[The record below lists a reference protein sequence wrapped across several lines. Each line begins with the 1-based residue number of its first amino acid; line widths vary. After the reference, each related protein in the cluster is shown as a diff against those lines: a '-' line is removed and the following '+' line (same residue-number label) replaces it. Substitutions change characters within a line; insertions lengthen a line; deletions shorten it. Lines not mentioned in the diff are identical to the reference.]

1 MARITPLTVD
11 DVPENVRP
19 IIKAANDVFGVQSF
33 SAGIQAYCPEILEAS
48 RALSAAPSKSDLL
61 SAELRHLLC
70 MRAAQIVTCP
80 F

>member
-48 RALSAAPSKSDLL
+48 RALGAAPSKSDLL